1 MRGAV
6 QSGHYAHVA
15 TAAVDPA
22 DFADAE
28 RRLGVRFPNSLRALY
43 SDGDGRYDDGG
54 HWWVVWPIDQLVAEN
69 EKYWREGWL
78 DRSLL
83 AFGDDGTSDPFCTYH
98 DDPVEVVARWSMIER
113 AVYARYESMDAFVAN
128 WLPPR

>member
-1 MRGAV
+1 MRWPVFRVDLSSDLAGRHRPIWPLVSGV
-6 QSGHYAHVA
+6 QAGHYAHVA

-28 RRLGVRFPNSLRALY
+28 RRLGVRIPNSLRALY

-69 EKYWREGWL
+69 EEYWREGWL

-83 AFGDDGTSDPFCTYH
+83 AFGDDGTGDPFCLSTTT
-98 DDPVEVVARWSMIER
+98 PSR
-113 AVYARYESMDAFVAN
+113 
-128 WLPPR
+128 